1 MEVQIIREGKPIG
14 TGEFDPESNR
24 LVITSDTCPVGVGQK
39 ILLLQGTRSAA
50 NRTAWVFKVVSLR
63 AGGFTLSEAM

>member
-39 ILLLQGTRSAA
+39 ILLFQARSQ
-50 NRTAWVFKVVSLR
+50 
-63 AGGFTLSEAM
+63 